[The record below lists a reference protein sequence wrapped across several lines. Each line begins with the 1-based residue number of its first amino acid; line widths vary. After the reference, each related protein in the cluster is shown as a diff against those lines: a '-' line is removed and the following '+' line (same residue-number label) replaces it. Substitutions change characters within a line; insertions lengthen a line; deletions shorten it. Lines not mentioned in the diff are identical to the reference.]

1 MMYPRLKLAKNL
13 LTEDGAIFI
22 SIDDNELSQ
31 LRRLADEIFG
41 ESNFLGV
48 IVWRTATDNNPTNIA
63 TDHEYVV
70 VYAKNPAQLDNWET
84 PSSKGAAIQAKYEEL
99 RQAYGTDNIS
109 IQTELRKWIRIATST
124 GDTELDGVSHY
135 SYVDEKGVYYPGNSS
150 NTKPGDYTFDIIHPV
165 TGEVTAKPSNGWR
178 WPESTFQL
186 ASEAGEVHW
195 GEDHTTVPKIKKRL
209 ETATELLKSSYYED
223 NRSTSALVA
232 ELIGVKAF
240 DNPKSV
246 NLLTRLIRFASDPGD
261 IVLDFFAGSGSTAH
275 AVARLN
281 ANSGVGRRWIMVQL
295 PEPTPEKSAARN
307 LGYKTISELCRTRIS
322 KSIDTEFENVGVAEQ
337 EILQA
342 ADFGFRSFR
351 LAESNFPVWRVSS
364 GVSVSDL
371 ENHINEIAYFSSD
384 EGTNFDCLI
393 EVLIKLGFSLNVPLK
408 IIENDVFDAYLV
420 GDGDFIAVVGSKK
433 AAELDD
439 FSTLL
444 DLKPSRFLVMEDAYQ
459 GSDELKTNLEQECFN
474 REIELIKK

>member
-13 LTEDGAIFI
+13 LTEDGVIFI

-70 VYAKNPAQLDNWET
+70 VYAKNSSELENWET
-84 PSSKGAAIQAKYEEL
+84 PSSKGSAIQAKYEEL
-99 RQAYGTDNIS
+99 RQSLGNDNAA
-109 IQTELRKWIRIATST
+109 IQTELRKWIRISTST

-150 NTKPGDYTFDIIHPV
+150 NTKPGDYTFDVIHPV
-165 TGEVTAKPSNGWR
+165 TGEVTAKPANGWR
-178 WPESTFQL
+178 WPESTFQS
-186 ASEAGEVHW
+186 ASAAGEVHW

-232 ELIGVKAF
+232 DLIGVKAF

-246 NLLTRLIRFASDPGD
+246 NLLTRLIKFASNPGD
-261 IVLDFFAGSGSTAH
+261 VVLDFFAGSGSTAH

-281 ANSGVGRRWIMVQL
+281 ADFGADRKWIMVQL
-295 PEPTPEKSAARN
+295 PEPTPEKSAARK
-307 LGYKTISELCRTRIS
+307 LGYNTISELCRTRIL
-322 KSIDTEFENVGVAEQ
+322 KSIDSEYKDLGVAEQ
-337 EILQA
+337 EIIQA
-342 ADFGFRSFR
+342 ADLGFRAFR

-364 GVSVSDL
+364 GVPVS
-371 ENHINEIAYFSSD
+371 EIEKHINEIAYSSAQPA
-384 EGTNFDCLI
+384 NAIDCLM
-393 EVLIKLGFSLNVPLK
+393 EVLIKLGFSLNVALK
-408 IIENDVFDAYLV
+408 LVDSDVFEAYLV
-420 GDGDFIAVVGSKK
+420 DDGSFLAVVSSKK
-433 AAELDD
+433 EAELSD

-444 DLKPSRFLVMEDAYQ
+444 DLKPARFLVMEDVYS
-459 GSDELKTNLEQECFN
+459 GSDELKTNLEQECNN